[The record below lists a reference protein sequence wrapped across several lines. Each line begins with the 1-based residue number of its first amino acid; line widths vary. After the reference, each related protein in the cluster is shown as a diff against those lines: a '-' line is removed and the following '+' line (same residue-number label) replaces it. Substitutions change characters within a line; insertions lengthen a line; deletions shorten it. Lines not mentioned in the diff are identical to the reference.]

1 MKVFSKQ
8 QTLPLAHPAEHSCLN
23 FQFHLPIQRTW
34 QEPTS
39 RQLTQAFKYR
49 GFLETCSPPQDTA
62 AGFLPQTEYFWRG
75 SFLDSI
81 QCYTEG
87 PRGLYKAFVVRFSL
101 FTGTSQLFFP
111 LISYKSEVPAAMVL
125 VATTA
130 ISCGER
136 IENCSPLQSSSAWG
150 ELGRMSLKCLPVV
163 CLTLTSL
170 CLVEHSPIFR
180 SGQLSLQNSNHFFAP
195 TILSQT
201 WHVAMSSL
209 SFPKLSS
216 WSVRKKTEDK
226 HNKTTM
232 NLHDLN

>member
-1 MKVFSKQ
+1 MRSSVPQVTFLSAVRLSHSIFKPPIQTGAFWRWNSNSAVNGKSTAMKVFSKE
-8 QTLPLAHPAEHSCLN
+8 QTLPLAHPAEHSCLD

-87 PRGLYKAFVVRFSL
+87 PRGLYKAFVVCFSL

-125 VATTA
+125 WPPLPSAVVRGLKTA
-130 ISCGER
+130 VPYS
-136 IENCSPLQSSSAWG
+136 
-150 ELGRMSLKCLPVV
+150 PVV
-163 CLTLTSL
+163 LEESLAGCL
-170 CLVEHSPIFR
+170 
-180 SGQLSLQNSNHFFAP
+180 
-195 TILSQT
+195 
-201 WHVAMSSL
+201 
-209 SFPKLSS
+209 
-216 WSVRKKTEDK
+216 WSVSPWFASLFYFSLPGRTF
-226 HNKTTM
+226 TYF
-232 NLHDLN
+232 